1 VVPCALKLTAIA
13 ILCCGA
19 LVVGCG
25 VEAPEPE
32 GEQQALT
39 DQGGAGGMGG
49 ESSTSSSST
58 GSSSTSTGSSTSTS
72 SSSSTGSSGGGAPP
86 EPETCSIMSSNV
98 LCASCLQEH
107 CCDPFHGCLDAN
119 MYSCIGCLNCFLDG
133 KGPDCCEDVGLNH
146 WLVECVA
153 FNCDSE
159 C

>member
-58 GSSSTSTGSSTSTS
+58 GSSSTSTGT
-72 SSSSTGSSGGGAPP
+72 
-86 EPETCSIMSSNV
+86 
-98 LCASCLQEH
+98 
-107 CCDPFHGCLDAN
+107 D
-119 MYSCIGCLNCFLDG
+119 SCIAWTWAFSKGGSFMIAGSTRARMWTSGIGRCLTGLSGQPAARERFL
-133 KGPDCCEDVGLNH
+133 KK
-146 WLVECVA
+146 
-153 FNCDSE
+153 S
-159 C
+159 